1 MGGSTKQALLQALS
15 AAEGAYISGQQL
27 AEALGVSRAAVHK
40 AAQALLAQGYALDSA
55 PRRGYRLAGGDPFCA
70 EAVGP
75 YPAPIHI
82 YDTLQSSNLTAK
94 QLALGGAPHGTLV
107 LTAHQQAGRGRLGRR
122 FESPAGK
129 GVYLSLILRPALSA
143 ADAQSATISAA
154 VAVARAVRALCGL
167 ELGIKWVND
176 LYYQGRK
183 VCGILTEAGT
193 DMESGQLEWLVVGI
207 GLNLTTSPADW
218 PEELA
223 RTAGS
228 LYPGGPAPV
237 SRAVL
242 AGAIARELLSLCP
255 AFDCLDE
262 YRARCFVPG
271 HWVTVCTGAETY
283 AAKALSI
290 DDAGTVEGKLAS
302 ILFGVPAV
310 KGVEFG
316 IGFGFA
322 DKRASEVND
331 QYEIK
336 NGRVATLSNN
346 NGGVL
351 GGMTDGAPLSVSVA
365 IKPTPSIAK
374 KQKSVNL
381 LTMENA
387 ELEIHGRHDPCIVVR
402 AVPVIE
408 CAVALGL
415 LDLMM

>member
-1 MGGSTKQALLQALS
+1 M
-15 AAEGAYISGQQL
+15 
-27 AEALGVSRAAVHK
+27 SRAAVHK
-40 AAQALLAQGYALDSA
+40 AAQALSAQGYALDSA
-55 PRRGYRLAGGDPFCA
+55 PRRGYRLAGGDPFCT

-154 VAVARAVRALCGL
+154 VAVARAVKALCGL

-290 DDAGTVEGKLAS
+290 DDAGRLVVEREGGRQVSLQHGEVS
-302 ILFGVPAV
+302 I
-310 KGVEFG
+310 
-316 IGFGFA
+316 
-322 DKRASEVND
+322 R
-331 QYEIK
+331 
-336 NGRVATLSNN
+336 
-346 NGGVL
+346 
-351 GGMTDGAPLSVSVA
+351 
-365 IKPTPSIAK
+365 PTSTI
-374 KQKSVNL
+374 
-381 LTMENA
+381 
-387 ELEIHGRHDPCIVVR
+387 
-402 AVPVIE
+402 
-408 CAVALGL
+408 
-415 LDLMM
+415 

>member
-1 MGGSTKQALLQALS
+1 MSSVIGDKIKLSIFGESHGEAIGCVIDGLPAGIKIDMNAVYKDMQRRAPGKDKTATPRLEKDIPHILSGMLDNVTTGAPLAMVIENTNTKSGDYSNSMTVPRPGNSDYPAYVKYGGNNDIRGGGHFSGRLTAPLVFAGSVAKQILSQMGVTIGAHIKQIGSVCDAVSDLNKTDKSLLDTLSSSTFSLIDETKEQAMRDEIEKAR
-15 AAEGAYISGQQL
+15 
-27 AEALGVSRAAVHK
+27 VS
-40 AAQALLAQGYALDSA
+40 LDSV
-55 PRRGYRLAGGDPFCA
+55 GGIIECF
-70 EAVGP
+70 AVGLP
-75 YPAPIHI
+75 VG
-82 YDTLQSSNLTAK
+82 
-94 QLALGGAPHGTLV
+94 LGG
-107 LTAHQQAGRGRLGRR
+107 
-122 FESPAGK
+122 
-129 GVYLSLILRPALSA
+129 
-143 ADAQSATISAA
+143 
-154 VAVARAVRALCGL
+154 
-167 ELGIKWVND
+167 N
-176 LYYQGRK
+176 
-183 VCGILTEAGT
+183 
-193 DMESGQLEWLVVGI
+193 M
-207 GLNLTTSPADW
+207 
-218 PEELA
+218 
-223 RTAGS
+223 
-228 LYPGGPAPV
+228 
-237 SRAVL
+237 
-242 AGAIARELLSLCP
+242 
-255 AFDCLDE
+255 FD
-262 YRARCFVPG
+262 
-271 HWVTVCTGAETY
+271 
-283 AAKALSI
+283 
-290 DDAGTVEGKLAS
+290 TVEGKLAS

>member
-1 MGGSTKQALLQALS
+1 M
-15 AAEGAYISGQQL
+15 
-27 AEALGVSRAAVHK
+27 
-40 AAQALLAQGYALDSA
+40 
-55 PRRGYRLAGGDPFCA
+55 
-70 EAVGP
+70 
-75 YPAPIHI
+75 
-82 YDTLQSSNLTAK
+82 
-94 QLALGGAPHGTLV
+94 

-154 VAVARAVRALCGL
+154 VAVARAVKALCGL

-290 DDAGTVEGKLAS
+290 DDAGRLVVEREGGRQIALQHGEVS
-302 ILFGVPAV
+302 I
-310 KGVEFG
+310 
-316 IGFGFA
+316 
-322 DKRASEVND
+322 R
-331 QYEIK
+331 
-336 NGRVATLSNN
+336 
-346 NGGVL
+346 
-351 GGMTDGAPLSVSVA
+351 
-365 IKPTPSIAK
+365 PTR
-374 KQKSVNL
+374 
-381 LTMENA
+381 T
-387 ELEIHGRHDPCIVVR
+387 G
-402 AVPVIE
+402 
-408 CAVALGL
+408 
-415 LDLMM
+415 

>member
-1 MGGSTKQALLQALS
+1 MSSVIGDKIKLSIFGESHGEAIGCVIDGLPAGIKIDMNAVYKDMQRRAPGKDKTATPRLEKDIPHILSGMLDNVTTGAPLAMVIENTNTKSGDYSNLMTVPRPGHSDYPAYVKHGGNNDIRGGGHFSGRLTAPLVFAGSIAKQILSQMGVTIGAHIKQIGSVCDAVSDLNKTDKSLLDTLSSSTFSLIDETKEQAMRDEIEKARLS
-15 AAEGAYISGQQL
+15 
-27 AEALGVSRAAVHK
+27 
-40 AAQALLAQGYALDSA
+40 LDSV
-55 PRRGYRLAGGDPFCA
+55 GGIIECF
-70 EAVGP
+70 AVGLP
-75 YPAPIHI
+75 VG
-82 YDTLQSSNLTAK
+82 
-94 QLALGGAPHGTLV
+94 LGG
-107 LTAHQQAGRGRLGRR
+107 
-122 FESPAGK
+122 
-129 GVYLSLILRPALSA
+129 
-143 ADAQSATISAA
+143 
-154 VAVARAVRALCGL
+154 
-167 ELGIKWVND
+167 N
-176 LYYQGRK
+176 
-183 VCGILTEAGT
+183 
-193 DMESGQLEWLVVGI
+193 M
-207 GLNLTTSPADW
+207 
-218 PEELA
+218 
-223 RTAGS
+223 
-228 LYPGGPAPV
+228 
-237 SRAVL
+237 
-242 AGAIARELLSLCP
+242 
-255 AFDCLDE
+255 FD
-262 YRARCFVPG
+262 
-271 HWVTVCTGAETY
+271 
-283 AAKALSI
+283 
-290 DDAGTVEGKLAS
+290 TVEGKLAS

-381 LTMENA
+381 QTMENA